1 MSDGGVVTVGP
12 FSVWFY
18 PEGGVS
24 QGCEPA
30 GQRGCQGGEEEGR
43 QGGWQGTHS
52 VVCVCVCVVRE
63 SLCVLAWW
71 AVRCTLKDSGRI

>member
-1 MSDGGVVTVGP
+1 MGRGGLFGL
-12 FSVWFY
+12 WFNR
-18 PEGGVS
+18 EGGES
-24 QGCEPA
+24 QGCGA
-30 GQRGCQGGEEEGR
+30 GGGGGGKGGEEGGR